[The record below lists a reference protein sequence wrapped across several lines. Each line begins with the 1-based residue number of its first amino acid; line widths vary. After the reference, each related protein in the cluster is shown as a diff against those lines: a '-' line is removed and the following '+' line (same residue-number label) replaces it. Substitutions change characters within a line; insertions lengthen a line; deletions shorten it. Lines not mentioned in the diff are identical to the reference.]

1 MTVGIAIVSGL
12 ILAAGVLFATEWV
25 PPEITALGIAVALAF
40 LEPWTLVT
48 PAEAISGFAS
58 PATVAVLA
66 MFILSEGVRRTGV
79 VGRLGRRLARLTLG
93 SERRQLAV
101 TLGLGG
107 PLAGVVNN
115 TPLVGVLIPL
125 VVDLARRSRTSP
137 SRLLLPLSYI
147 SMLGG
152 MLTLLGT
159 STTLLASDLSRR
171 FLGHPM
177 GLFELTPLGIVVL
190 AVGAL
195 YLGTVGRRL
204 VPERIHPEEDL
215 IGKFRLGETLHRAR
229 VEEGSPLEGLTLK
242 EGQRGEDWDLDVL
255 QIVRGRAVYLG
266 PTTDQTVRAGDLLT
280 LRADV
285 AVAEAFAREKGL
297 RMLPRRRLT
306 DSAFV
311 EGGHTIVE
319 VTVTPDSD
327 LKGKSVVSSDF
338 RNRYYGTVLAVR
350 RGDRVLPERIE
361 TRELRE
367 GDSLLVLM
375 RLAQRSALEA
385 MPGVVVTRV
394 TPMEEAL
401 REPSAE
407 EEAARR
413 RTPLALGIVAV
424 VVVVAAL
431 GVVPIAIT
439 ALGGVVLMVAT
450 RCLRTSQAY
459 EAVSWDVIF
468 LLAGLIPLGVAMERT
483 GAARLLADLI
493 LEPIVGSGPGS
504 ATATVLALAAFYL
517 GTALLTNLVS
527 NNASVV
533 LMIPVAIDAAQRIGA
548 DPFPFVV
555 AVTFAAST
563 AFLTPVGYQTNLM
576 VYGPGGYRF
585 SDYARVG
592 GPLQLLLAVVTPLG
606 IALIW
611 GV

>member
-1 MTVGIAIVSGL
+1 MTVGIALVFGL
-12 ILAAGVLFATEWV
+12 IFAAGVLFATEWV
-25 PPEITALGIAVALAF
+25 PPEITALGIAVALAL

-79 VGRLGRRLARLTLG
+79 VRRLGRRLARLTLG
-93 SERRQLAV
+93 SRTRQLAV

-137 SRLLLPLSYI
+137 SRLLLPLSYV

-171 FLGHPM
+171 FLDHPM
-177 GLFELTPLGIVVL
+177 GLFELTPLGLLVL

-195 YLGTVGRRL
+195 YLATVGRRL
-204 VPERIHPEEDL
+204 VPERIRPEEDL
-215 IGKFRLGETLHRAR
+215 IGKFRLGATLHRAR
-229 VEEGSPLEGLTLK
+229 VQEGSSLVGRTLK

-255 QIVRGRAVYLG
+255 QIVRRRAVYLG
-266 PTTDQTVRAGDLLT
+266 PTTDQSVQEGDLLT
-280 LRADV
+280 LRAD
-285 AVAEAFAREKGL
+285 AGVAEAFAREKGL
-297 RMLPRRRLT
+297 RLLPRHRFT
-306 DSAFV
+306 DGTFV

-327 LKGKSVVSSDF
+327 LRGKSVVASDF
-338 RNRYYGTVLAVR
+338 RNRYHGTVLAVR
-350 RGDRVLPERIE
+350 RGDRVLPERVE

-375 RLAQRSALEA
+375 QLGKRSALEA

-413 RTPLALGIVAV
+413 RTPLALGIVAA

-450 RCLRTSQAY
+450 GCLRTSQAY
-459 EAVSWDVIF
+459 EAVGWSVIF
-468 LLAGLIPLGVAMERT
+468 LLAGLIPLGIAMERT
-483 GAARLLADLI
+483 GAARLLADL
-493 LEPIVGSGPGS
+493 LLGSVAGSGGS
-504 ATATVLALAAFYL
+504 RGAILVLAAFYL
-517 GTALLTNLVS
+517 GTALLTNLIS

-533 LMIPVAIDAAQRIGA
+533 LMIPVAIDAAERLGA
-548 DPFPFVV
+548 APFPFVV

-585 SDYARVG
+585 TDYARVG